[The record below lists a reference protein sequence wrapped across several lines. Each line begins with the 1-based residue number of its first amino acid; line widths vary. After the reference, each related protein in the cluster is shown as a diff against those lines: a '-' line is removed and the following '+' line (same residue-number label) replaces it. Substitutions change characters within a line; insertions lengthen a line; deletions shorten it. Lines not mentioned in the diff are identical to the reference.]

1 MSLGRLRLLW
11 HVCTTVEIL
20 TMEIQTGS
28 PTSPASC
35 VCQSVMLVSCKL
47 QLFPLLSM
55 CSNVRATQ
63 TCLYQTL
70 KHCTHQEGLQPSVQG
85 KISIVRAVHRQVH
98 FFTCSQ
104 QQTMPAHSKADH
116 LNSSIMLFSG
126 YKPTHALK
134 VFSSIALCLDRAL
147 TTGVPSGTRG
157 ALAK

>member
-1 MSLGRLRLLW
+1 MKCVSGQA
-11 HVCTTVEIL
+11 EIAE
-20 TMEIQTGS
+20 TCVYGCQTS
-28 PTSPASC
+28 VASC
-35 VCQSVMLVSCKL
+35 IFQSVMLVGCKL

-55 CSNVRATQ
+55 WGNVRATQ

-70 KHCTHQEGLQPSVQG
+70 KHCTHQKGLQPSIQG
-85 KISIVRAVHRQVH
+85 KVSVSRARRQVH

-104 QQTMPAHSKADH
+104 QQTMPAQFQADH
-116 LNSSIMLFSG
+116 LNSSIILFSG

>member
-1 MSLGRLRLLW
+1 MKRVSGQA
-11 HVCTTVEIL
+11 EIAE
-20 TMEIQTGS
+20 TCVYDCQTS
-28 PTSPASC
+28 VASC
-35 VCQSVMLVSCKL
+35 IFQSVMLVSCKL

-55 CSNVRATQ
+55 WGNVRATQ

-70 KHCTHQEGLQPSVQG
+70 KHCTHQKGLQPSIQG
-85 KISIVRAVHRQVH
+85 KISVARARRQVH

-104 QQTMPAHSKADH
+104 QQSAPTESKADH

-134 VFSSIALCLDRAL
+134 VFSSIALCLERAL